1 MSASSGGKGGNWVL
15 AAMVFAVGMTFI
27 DMTIVSIAIPAIQKD
42 LSLSETGIQWMVNAY
57 LLALSATFALG
68 GRLGDTLGKVRMVVL
83 GVVMFA
89 TASALCGLTPNGS
102 IAEAWMIT
110 FRAVQGI
117 GAALMLPAALAL
129 IISAYPIEKRG
140 KALAIFFAITGGLTS
155 IGPIAGGYLTE
166 VDWRAIFWV
175 NIPIAIIA
183 LILIAIAKP
192 TDEKNPQPIDYLGAV
207 LVTGGMALSVL
218 GLQQASDWGWGSGQ
232 TIGALVVGTLLL
244 IAFFVHEL
252 RSTDPLIRVRI
263 FTDRSFAA
271 DNVVLLLL
279 SAVFIPLFFFSST
292 YAQLS
297 LEQSAANAG
306 LYLLIFFA
314 GFAIASQF
322 GGRIL
327 DQRGA
332 RPAIVLGSALAAAG
346 FFLWGSKMTDLDIS
360 AQWPFIVLA
369 GAGIGLVLG
378 PANTDAINRA
388 PASTYG
394 EATGITQTVRNYG
407 ASVGLAIMGT
417 ILITENRANLE
428 AALGKIGIGKAQA
441 DGIAD
446 QVAGGGGPPA
456 GGGGGSAEVFRAIQD
471 AYAQSTQTVF
481 YVMAGIMAA
490 VFLFSIIFVPRGKV
504 EGPVAEDKFDNPGE
518 QPSGQPAASAGSD
531 SVPA

>member
-1 MSASSGGKGGNWVL
+1 MSGRSKSANWVL

-27 DMTIVSIAIPAIQKD
+27 DMTIVSIAIPDIQQD
-42 LSLSETGIQWMVNAY
+42 LKLSETGIQWMINAY

-89 TASALCGLTPNGS
+89 TASALCGLTPAGS
-102 IAEAWMIT
+102 FDETWIIV
-110 FRAVQGI
+110 FRAVQGV

-129 IISAYPIEKRG
+129 IISAYPIDKRG

-183 LILIAIAKP
+183 LVLIRVANP
-192 TDEKNPQPIDYLGAV
+192 DDERNPQPIDYQGAV

-218 GLQQASDWGWGSGQ
+218 GLQQASDWGWGSWQ
-232 TIGALVVGTLLL
+232 TIGAIVVGTLLL
-244 IAFFVHEL
+244 VAFFVHEL
-252 RSTDPLIRVRI
+252 RTADPLIRVRI

-306 LYLLIFFA
+306 LYLLIFFG
-314 GFAIASQF
+314 GFAVASQF

-327 DQRGA
+327 DQQGA
-332 RPAIVLGSALAAAG
+332 RPAIVTGSILAAVG
-346 FFLWGSKMTDLDIS
+346 FYLWARSMTDLNIS
-360 AQWPFIVLA
+360 DQWPYIVMA
-369 GAGIGLVLG
+369 GAGIGFVLG

-394 EATGITQTVRNYG
+394 EATGITQTIRNYG

-417 ILITENRANLE
+417 ILITQNRINLE
-428 AALGKIGIGKAQA
+428 ETLGKIGIGKEQA
-441 DGIAD
+441 DAIAG
-446 QVAGGGGPPA
+446 QVAGGGSSA
-456 GGGGGSAEVFRAIQD
+456 RTGGSGGAEVFRAIED

-481 YVMAGIMAA
+481 YIMAGIMAV
-490 VFLFSIIFVPRGKV
+490 VFVFSLIFVPRGKV
-504 EGPVAEDKFDNPGE
+504 EAPVAEDKFDNPDEAPDSAPPAGE
-518 QPSGQPAASAGSD
+518 SAPA
-531 SVPA
+531 

>member
-1 MSASSGGKGGNWVL
+1 
-15 AAMVFAVGMTFI
+15 MVFAVGMTFI
-27 DMTIVSIAIPAIQKD
+27 DMTIVSIAIPDIQQD
-42 LSLSETGIQWMVNAY
+42 LKLSETGIQWMINAY

-68 GRLGDTLGKVRMVVL
+68 GRLGDTLGKVRMVVV

-89 TASALCGLTPNGS
+89 TASVLCGLTPSGS
-102 IAEAWMIT
+102 FDEAWIII

-166 VDWRAIFWV
+166 IDWRAIFWV

-183 LILIAIAKP
+183 LSLIWFARP
-192 TDEKNPQPIDYLGAV
+192 EDERNPQPIDYTGAV

-218 GLQQASDWGWGSGQ
+218 GLQQASDWGWGSPQ
-232 TIGALVVGTLLL
+232 TIGSLIVGTLLL

-252 RSTDPLIRVRI
+252 RTEDPLIRVRI

-297 LEQSAANAG
+297 LGQSAADAG
-306 LYLLIFFA
+306 TYLLIFFG
-314 GFAIASQF
+314 GFAVASQF

-327 DQRGA
+327 DQQGA
-332 RPAIVLGSALAAAG
+332 RPAIVLGAALSAVGFYLWAG
-346 FFLWGSKMTDLDIS
+346 EMTDLNVS
-360 AQWPFIVLA
+360 AQWPYIVMA

-394 EATGITQTVRNYG
+394 EATGITQTIRNYG

-417 ILITENRANLE
+417 ILITQNRVNLE
-428 AALGKIGIGKAQA
+428 GTLGKVGIGREQA
-441 DGIAD
+441 DAIAAE
-446 QVAGGGGPPA
+446 VAGGGSSARTGGA
-456 GGGGGSAEVFRAIQD
+456 GGAEIFRAIQD
-471 AYAQSTQTVF
+471 AYAQSTQTIF

-490 VFLFSIIFVPRGKV
+490 VFIFSIIFVPRGKV
-504 EGPVAEDKFDNPGE
+504 EAPVAEDKFDNPDE
-518 QPSGQPAASAGSD
+518 AERAPASGDSAPA
-531 SVPA
+531 

>member
-1 MSASSGGKGGNWVL
+1 M

-27 DMTIVSIAIPAIQKD
+27 DMTIVSIAIPDIQQD
-42 LSLSETGIQWMVNAY
+42 LKLSETGIQWMINAY

-89 TASALCGLTPNGS
+89 TASALCGLTPTGS
-102 IAEAWMIT
+102 FDEAWIIV

-129 IISAYPIEKRG
+129 IISAYPIDKRG

-183 LILIAIAKP
+183 LVLIRVANP
-192 TDEKNPQPIDYLGAV
+192 RDERNPQPIDYRGAV

-218 GLQQASDWGWGSGQ
+218 GLQQASDWGWGSWQ
-232 TIGALVVGTLLL
+232 TIGSIVAGTLLL
-244 IAFFVHEL
+244 IAFFAHEL
-252 RSTDPLIRVRI
+252 RTEDPLIRVRI

-306 LYLLIFFA
+306 LYLLIFFG
-314 GFAIASQF
+314 GFAVASQL

-327 DQRGA
+327 DQQGA
-332 RPAIVLGSALAAAG
+332 RPAIVLGSALGAVGFYLWAG
-346 FFLWGSKMTDLDIS
+346 SMTDLNIS
-360 AQWPFIVLA
+360 AQWPYIVMA
-369 GAGIGLVLG
+369 GAGIGLILG

-394 EATGITQTVRNYG
+394 EATGITQTIRNYG
-407 ASVGLAIMGT
+407 ASIGLAIMGT
-417 ILITENRANLE
+417 ILITQNRINLE
-428 AALGKIGIGKAQA
+428 ETLGKVGIGKGQA
-441 DGIAD
+441 DAIAAE
-446 QVAGGGGPPA
+446 VAGGGSSA
-456 GGGGGSAEVFRAIQD
+456 RSGGSGGAEVFKAIQD

-481 YVMAGIMAA
+481 YIMAGILAA
-490 VFLFSIIFVPRGKV
+490 IFIFSIIFVPRGKV
-504 EGPVAEDKFDNPGE
+504 EAPVAEDKFDNPDE
-518 QPSGQPAASAGSD
+518 AD
-531 SVPA
+531 SVPAGGNSAPA